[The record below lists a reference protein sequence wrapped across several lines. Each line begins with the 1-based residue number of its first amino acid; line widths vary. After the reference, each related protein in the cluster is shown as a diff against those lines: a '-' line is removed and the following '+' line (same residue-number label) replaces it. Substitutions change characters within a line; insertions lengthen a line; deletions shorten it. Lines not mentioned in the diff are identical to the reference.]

1 MSAHLPDELLA
12 AHLDGALSP
21 TDREAAD
28 AHLDV
33 CARCREELELA
44 EWARAALR
52 ALPAELRPPTD
63 IAAAVAEE
71 VAGHGVGAT
80 TTVRSVDGPRDRS
93 ADRSADRSVVAGPP
107 RWYRAAT
114 VAAVAAAIGLAAVI
128 VPTIGG
134 SEQSE
139 RNAPAADAGGAAS
152 GVSEATRTAGS
163 ENDGGDQQDAT
174 AAASGAFEHSER
186 DFDVRSLLGLVEE
199 MGPAQLSGE
208 SALISDPHT
217 ERVAC
222 ARDAGG
228 DAIPQEARA
237 VRLIAATYEG
247 TPADIAVFAVGPDES
262 RQILVVAA
270 ASRDC
275 RLLAVAP

>member
-1 MSAHLPDELLA
+1 MSEHLPDELLA
-12 AHLDGALSP
+12 AHLDGTLSP
-21 TDREAAD
+21 TEREAAD

-33 CARCREELELA
+33 CARCRGDLVLA
-44 EWARAALR
+44 EGARAALR
-52 ALPAELRPPTD
+52 ALPAELRPPID
-63 IAAAVAEE
+63 VAAAVTQEL
-71 VAGHGVGAT
+71 AGRGGGAT
-80 TTVRSVDGPRDRS
+80 TTVRSVDGP
-93 ADRSADRSVVAGPP
+93 ADRSVAAGPP

-128 VPTIGG
+128 VPNLGG
-134 SEQSE
+134 NEQSD
-139 RNAPAADAGGAAS
+139 RGGTAPAAGGAVSGAAEAS
-152 GVSEATRTAGS
+152 RTAESGAQ
-163 ENDGGDQQDAT
+163 EDAT
-174 AAASGAFEHSER
+174 AAAPEAFERSER
-186 DFDVRSLLGLVEE
+186 DYDVRSLLGLVEE
-199 MGPAQLSGE
+199 SGPAQSVAD
-208 SALISDPHT
+208 SAALNSPDT

>member
-12 AHLDGALSP
+12 AHLDGVLSP
-21 TDREAAD
+21 IEREAAD

-33 CARCREELELA
+33 CARCRGELELA
-44 EWARAALR
+44 EGARAALR

-63 IAAAVAEE
+63 IAAAVTEE
-71 VAGHGVGAT
+71 VAGRGGGGTAR
-80 TTVRSVDGPRDRS
+80 VRSVDGP
-93 ADRSADRSVVAGPP
+93 AGGPVIAGPP

-128 VPTIGG
+128 VPTLGG
-134 SEQSE
+134 SESD
-139 RNAPAADAGGAAS
+139 RGAPAADACGAVSGAA
-152 GVSEATRTAGS
+152 EATRTADAGAQ
-163 ENDGGDQQDAT
+163 NDGGDQQDTT
-174 AAASGAFEHSER
+174 AAASGAFERSER
-186 DFDVRSLLGLVEE
+186 DYDVRSLLGLVEE
-199 MGPAQLSGE
+199 SGPLQAVVGE
-208 SALISDPHT
+208 SALSDLQT
-217 ERVAC
+217 DRVAC

-228 DAIPQEARA
+228 DVIPREARA

>member
-12 AHLDGALSP
+12 AHLDGVLSP
-21 TDREAAD
+21 TEREAAD

-33 CARCREELELA
+33 CARCRGDLELA
-44 EWARAALR
+44 EGARAALR
-52 ALPAELRPPTD
+52 SLPAELRPPTD
-63 IAAAVAEE
+63 IAAAVTEE
-71 VAGHGVGAT
+71 VAGRGGGGTARVE
-80 TTVRSVDGPRDRS
+80 RSVDGP
-93 ADRSADRSVVAGPP
+93 ADRSVVAGPP
-107 RWYRAAT
+107 RWYRAAA

-128 VPTIGG
+128 VPTLGG
-134 SEQSE
+134 SERSD
-139 RNAPAADAGGAAS
+139 RGAPAADAGGAVS
-152 GVSEATRTAGS
+152 GAAEATRAADSGAHTDA
-163 ENDGGDQQDAT
+163 GDQQDAT
-174 AAASGAFEHSER
+174 ADASGAFERSER
-186 DFDVRSLLGLVEE
+186 DYDVRSLLGLVEE
-199 MGPAQLSGE
+199 SGPAQLVVGE
-208 SALISDPHT
+208 SALSDLQT
-217 ERVAC
+217 DRVAC

-228 DAIPQEARA
+228 DAIPLEARA

>member
-1 MSAHLPDELLA
+1 MSEHLPDELLA
-12 AHLDGALSP
+12 AHLDGVLSP
-21 TDREAAD
+21 TQREAAD

-33 CARCREELELA
+33 CARCRVELELA
-44 EWARAALR
+44 EGARSALR

-71 VAGHGVGAT
+71 VAGRGEGAT
-80 TTVRSVDGPRDRS
+80 TVGAVSGP
-93 ADRSADRSVVAGPP
+93 ADRSVGTGPP

-128 VPTIGG
+128 VPTLGG
-134 SEQSE
+134 DEQAE
-139 RNAPAADAGGAAS
+139 RGGAAPAAGGAVSGAAEASPTADAGA
-152 GVSEATRTAGS
+152 
-163 ENDGGDQQDAT
+163 ENDEGGPQDAIS
-174 AAASGAFEHSER
+174 AASGAFERSER
-186 DFDVRSLLGLVEE
+186 DYDVRSLLGLVEE
-199 MGPAQLSGE
+199 SAPAQPVAGDTAPG
-208 SALISDPHT
+208 ALQT

>member
-1 MSAHLPDELLA
+1 MSEHLPDELLA
-12 AHLDGALSP
+12 AHLDGTLSP
-21 TDREAAD
+21 TEREAAD
-28 AHLDV
+28 AHLEV
-33 CARCREELELA
+33 CARCRGDLELA
-44 EWARAALR
+44 EGARAALR
-52 ALPAELRPPTD
+52 ALPTELRPPTD
-63 IAAAVAEE
+63 IAAAVREE
-71 VAGHGVGAT
+71 LAGRGGGA
-80 TTVRSVDGPRDRS
+80 TTVRSVGGP
-93 ADRSADRSVVAGPP
+93 ADRSVAAGSP

-114 VAAVAAAIGLAAVI
+114 VAAIAAAIGLAAVI
-128 VPTIGG
+128 VPNLGG
-134 SEQSE
+134 SEQAD
-139 RNAPAADAGGAAS
+139 RGGAAPAAGGAAS
-152 GVSEATRTAGS
+152 GAAEASRAA
-163 ENDGGDQQDAT
+163 GDQQDAT
-174 AAASGAFEHSER
+174 AAAPGAFEQSER
-186 DFDVRSLLGLVEE
+186 DYDVRSLLGLVEE
-199 MGPAQLSGE
+199 MGPTQSVAD
-208 SALISDPHT
+208 SAALNSPDT